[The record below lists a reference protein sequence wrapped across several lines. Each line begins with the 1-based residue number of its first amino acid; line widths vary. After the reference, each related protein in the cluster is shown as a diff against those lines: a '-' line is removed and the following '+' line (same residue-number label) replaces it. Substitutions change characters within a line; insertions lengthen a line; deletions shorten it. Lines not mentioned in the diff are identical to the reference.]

1 MKHSSIK
8 IPLSVLLL
16 GAATSVLSAATP
28 YQQLQ
33 IPEKGAYT
41 GAYCDFGDGEDQVTY
56 EALEN
61 FEQLTGKP
69 MALVALGSFWGRGA
83 FPSDQ
88 VQRVRSYG
96 AVPLLFWSPWDAP
109 YVEKHGP
116 DKFAL
121 TEIIAGKWDAYIDRW
136 ADEAAKVPC
145 QFFVSFACEMN
156 GTWFPWSGWFYGKGP
171 RDPAPP
177 KKPGLSSSPSAPRA
191 TTATAANGALAKLTG
206 TDNAPENSWFG
217 KGDIKN
223 PATWEGPETFKKA
236 WRHVVDRVRARGA
249 TNVLWVFQPNNYSD
263 PPGFLS
269 WNQPAAYY
277 PGSKYVDWLGLSVY
291 GKQTSNLE
299 DSKWCGF
306 ASLLEWPYAEMCALD
321 PDKPIMLT
329 EWGVAES
336 HQPCEDKGA
345 WIAEAFREMGNIAKY
360 PRLKAAIFWH
370 ERWQNS
376 DGSYS
381 NLRVNSSRASLQAYR
396 DNVANPFWISRPIW
410 K

>member
-1 MKHSSIK
+1 MKYSSIN
-8 IPLSVLLL
+8 IPISVLLL
-16 GAATSVLSAATP
+16 GVATSVLSAAPP

-41 GAYCDFGDGEDQVTY
+41 GAYCDFSDGEDQVTY

-61 FEQLTGKP
+61 FQQLTGKP

-83 FPSDQ
+83 FPTEQ

-109 YVEKHGP
+109 YDEKRGP

-136 ADEAAKVPC
+136 ADEAAKVPG

-171 RDPAPP
+171 RDPIKP
-177 KKPGLSSSPSAPRA
+177 KNPENTTPSSP
-191 TTATAANGALAKLTG
+191 LAKLTG
-206 TDNAPENSWFG
+206 ADDESVNNWFG

-223 PATWEGPETFKKA
+223 PSTWEGPETFKKA
-236 WRHVVDRVRARGA
+236 WRHVVDRVRSRGA
-249 TNVLWVFQPNNYSD
+249 TNILWVFQPNNYSD
-263 PPGFLS
+263 PPGYMS

-291 GKQTSNLE
+291 GKQTNSQE
-299 DSKWCGF
+299 DDKWSGF
-306 ASLLEWPYAEMCALD
+306 TSLLEWPYAEMCALD
-321 PDKPIMLT
+321 PDKPIMMA

-336 HQPCEDKGA
+336 HLPNEEKGA
-345 WIAEAFREMGNIAKY
+345 WIAEAFREMGNAAKY

-370 ERWQNS
+370 ERWQND

-381 NLRVNSSRASLQAYR
+381 NLRVNSSRASLKAYR
-396 DNVANPFWISRPIW
+396 DNVANPFWIGRPVW